1 MTPTVEHALAKFQ
14 NAPKERQEKLA
25 QIMLIEL
32 DDVRDEYQDFV
43 DQRLEQGLAQSK
55 AGLSR
60 PIREAVQELQA
71 EMNVK
76 YG

>member
-14 NAPKERQEKLA
+14 NAPKERQEKIA
-25 QIMLIEL
+25 QIMLVEL

-43 DQRLEQGLAQSK
+43 DQRLEQGLAEIK
-55 AGLSR
+55 AGR
-60 PIREAVQELQA
+60 TIPA
-71 EMNVK
+71 EEFFTDLHADMRKK